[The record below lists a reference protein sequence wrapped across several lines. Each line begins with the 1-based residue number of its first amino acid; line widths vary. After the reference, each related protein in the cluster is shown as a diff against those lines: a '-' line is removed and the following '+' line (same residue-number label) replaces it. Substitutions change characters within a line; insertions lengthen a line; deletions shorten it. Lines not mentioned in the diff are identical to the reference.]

1 MKDSP
6 PIAIIGGYDLIAKSF
21 YLKSRSFNQDSIF
34 INVNNKKITGKGIYN
49 YEIYQLK
56 EILNTLK
63 KFKINNLLFLGKII
77 RPNLSYFKSDGEIDK
92 YIPLLIN
99 SYKKGDGKVLL
110 EVLNIFKQKG
120 FNILSPGEISESFFL
135 DKYELSTKISTED
148 KQDFN
153 KSIKLLND
161 LSKYDNAQSIV
172 SINGYIISIEAA
184 EGTDSML
191 TRTVSIRKKLN
202 QIKTKAGLL
211 TKMPKKNQSMLVDLP
226 VVGPQTLKLVKRAN
240 LNGIAINRRFTI
252 IHKKKQFLEIAD
264 EYGLKIYSPFK

>member
-77 RPNLSYFKSDGEIDK
+77 RPNLSNFKSDGEIDK

-191 TRTVSIRKKLN
+191 TRT
-202 QIKTKAGLL
+202 
-211 TKMPKKNQSMLVDLP
+211 
-226 VVGPQTLKLVKRAN
+226 
-240 LNGIAINRRFTI
+240 
-252 IHKKKQFLEIAD
+252 
-264 EYGLKIYSPFK
+264 